1 MHKAVGRIECY
12 RLSWLKCQSL
22 LGNGFLD
29 FFGSC
34 LGCFSIRGNLSSDA
48 LASSLVLLAQLVVST
63 ACGRIGG
70 SSALGEACGLL
81 LPRGSQHRNPLLHQ

>member
-48 LASSLVLLAQLVVST
+48 LASSLNLLAQLVVSN
-63 ACGRIGG
+63 A
-70 SSALGEACGLL
+70 
-81 LPRGSQHRNPLLHQ
+81 RGAARRQQRSQPERREQRPW